1 LGRWVPNAAEEGNK
15 IMKLSTKL
23 ATLFFLSTVLIIIA
37 MGTSFYILSKS
48 FYKDQLKKDIE
59 YRLEAHREV
68 IEAHMSPETFEHVVI
83 MEQKERKNSFIVFD
97 AELNVQASNHQI
109 SQDMLDRYREWL
121 LEAIDFETGRTDFIE
136 TMVHHIPHIWSFEP
150 FMEKEEVA
158 GYLFID
164 HDTGSFEEA
173 RWNLFVITTVM
184 GMITL
189 LFSGILIIFF
199 SRKITLPLTNAR
211 NLTKRIA
218 KGDFEVELTSN
229 GKDELADLMKDIT
242 TMARQLKEYRDTRQ
256 QFLTNVSHDLRTPL
270 TYIKAYSALLKD
282 KGIDPELIKDQST
295 VIYQEATRM
304 ERLVKN
310 LFQLMKLEEGRISM
324 NMQEIELVGF
334 VRTVTKKVKPASDEK
349 KIELSILSSQSEL
362 VINIDIDLFERA
374 LLNLLN
380 NSIRHTKP
388 SGQIQIRLTKL
399 QNELKIE
406 IKDNGEGIP
415 KEDLPY
421 IWDRFY
427 RVDKSRS
434 SMNGGSGLGL
444 AITKQIIEHHGGTIR
459 INSTK
464 NVGTIF
470 VISLP
475 TNGYI
480 IKK

>member
-1 LGRWVPNAAEEGNK
+1 
-15 IMKLSTKL
+15 
-23 ATLFFLSTVLIIIA
+23 
-37 MGTSFYILSKS
+37 
-48 FYKDQLKKDIE
+48 
-59 YRLEAHREV
+59 
-68 IEAHMSPETFEHVVI
+68 
-83 MEQKERKNSFIVFD
+83 
-97 AELNVQASNHQI
+97 
-109 SQDMLDRYREWL
+109 MLDRYREWL

-150 FMEKEEVA
+150 FMENEEVA

-229 GKDELADLMKDIT
+229 GKDELADLMRDIT

-324 NMQEIELVGF
+324 NMQEIELVDF
-334 VRTVTKKVKPASDEK
+334 VGTVTKKVKPASDEK
-349 KIELSILSSQSEL
+349 KIELNISSSHSEL

-459 INSTK
+459 IDSTK

-475 TNGYI
+475 ANRYI
-480 IKK
+480 IKKYLHIT